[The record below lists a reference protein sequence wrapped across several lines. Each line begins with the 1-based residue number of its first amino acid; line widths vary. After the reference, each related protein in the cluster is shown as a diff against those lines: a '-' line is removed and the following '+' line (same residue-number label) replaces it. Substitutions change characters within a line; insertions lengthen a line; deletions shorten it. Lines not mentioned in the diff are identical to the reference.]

1 MTQPKYIK
9 LVVDEKAFYMRED
22 VFKVMCAETEI
33 NDFRSNMF
41 MRNSDFVVDITKNE
55 IIKCRVDFEY
65 VMDKFVL
72 IR

>member
-22 VFKVMCAETEI
+22 VFKVMCTETEI

-41 MRNSDFVVDITKNE
+41 MRNSDFVVDLS
-55 IIKCRVDFEY
+55 
-65 VMDKFVL
+65 L
-72 IR
+72 INI